1 MNMGKTK
8 IMVGG
13 LDMDLLKRSGK
24 VPCCVC
30 QKGVGSNA
38 ILSCGGSLRWIHKK
52 CSDIKGK
59 ALTLISGAP
68 DTRAQH
74 SLLNSES
81 GKG

>member
-8 IMVGG
+8 IIVGG
-13 LDMDLLKRSGK
+13 LDLDLLKRSGK
-24 VPCCVC
+24 VPGCVC

-38 ILSCGGSLRWIHKK
+38 NLSCGGCLRWIQRNAVT
-52 CSDIKGK
+52 SK
-59 ALTLISGAP
+59 ALTLILGEP
-68 DTRAQH
+68 DTRVQH

>member
-24 VPCCVC
+24 APCGVC

-38 ILSCGGSLRWIHKK
+38 ILSCGG
-52 CSDIKGK
+52 CF
-59 ALTLISGAP
+59 AL
-68 DTRAQH
+68 DTQ
-74 SLLNSES
+74 EMQ
-81 GKG
+81 

>member
-1 MNMGKTK
+1 MNMWKTK
-8 IMVGG
+8 IMVSG
-13 LDMDLLKRSGK
+13 LDLDLLKRSGK
-24 VPCCVC
+24 GPCGVC

-38 ILSCGGSLRWIHKK
+38 ILSCGGCLRWIHKNAVTSK
-52 CSDIKGK
+52 T
-59 ALTLISGAP
+59 LTLISGAP

>member
-1 MNMGKTK
+1 MNMRKTK

-13 LDMDLLKRSGK
+13 LDLDLLKRSGK
-24 VPCCVC
+24 VPCGVC

-38 ILSCGGSLRWIHKK
+38 ILSCGGGLRWIHKK
-52 CSDIKGK
+52 CSDIKGPY
-59 ALTLISGAP
+59 LISGAP